1 MKEYAEKF
9 YKGKAWKKCRASY
22 VSYRTGVDGG
32 VCERCK
38 GKLGY
43 IVHHIKPIT
52 PQNIDNPLITLNH
65 DNLMYVCKD
74 CHEILHRPKTLTCA
88 FDSFGNPIKKPPIE
102 GNFFKDRETEG

>member
-22 VSYRTGVDGG
+22 VAYRTGVDGG

-52 PQNIDNPLITLNH
+52 PQNIENPLITLNH